1 MSHSPSLQVG
11 AGCLLKLQL
20 MLMAGEGELLNL
32 FWGKREDTN
41 CMKDKEKKVQSVDL
55 SGLRKLLK
63 LRKRSDLEGY
73 EIVAESRMFGAEIL
87 GET

>member
-41 CMKDKEKKVQSVDL
+41 CMKDKEKKVQSL
-55 SGLRKLLK
+55 S
-63 LRKRSDLEGY
+63 
-73 EIVAESRMFGAEIL
+73 
-87 GET
+87 